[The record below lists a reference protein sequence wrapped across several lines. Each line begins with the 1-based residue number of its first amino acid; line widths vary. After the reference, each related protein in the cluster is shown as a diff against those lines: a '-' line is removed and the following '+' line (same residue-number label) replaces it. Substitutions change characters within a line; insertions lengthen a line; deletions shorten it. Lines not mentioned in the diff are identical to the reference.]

1 MKRIFLSLSIAA
13 APFLLAQKV
22 VGLEIKEPQKKEQP
36 AVISKDK
43 VKMYNDNFQ
52 KFVIAVQSSDR
63 AVVDQLLSDKVKEI
77 VTDDVLKKVK
87 EGIDPSQ
94 KLEVSKVGYYVTM
107 DGSSHPNIKY
117 KYAGDSTSQEVV
129 SAVFEDGGKILGV
142 MPVKKEP

>member
-22 VGLEIKEPQKKEQP
+22 VGLEIKEPQKKEQL

-63 AVVDQLLSDKVKEI
+63 AAVDQLLSDKVKEI

-117 KYAGDSTSQEVV
+117 KYVGDSTSQEVV